1 MTTVWAFI
9 IIIGVL
15 ITIHEFGHFIAARS
29 VGVKVERFS
38 IGVPPRF
45 ITITSTNDGWVI
57 KLFFYKVVEGSLK
70 WQPLFTKL
78 IPKAGRI
85 GSNTEYVLALLP
97 LGGYVKMAGMIDESL
112 DTDIQYKDN
121 EFMSKSLPEKIWILS
136 AGVIMNTLLAF
147 VIFSTVVYNQGKAK
161 ISSKPIIANLQDG
174 MPAKLSG
181 ILENDKIV
189 QIDETTINSWEDLS
203 TVIKSRPNTEIEL
216 QVMRDY
222 DKLLTFK
229 ITTSERQI
237 QTKNGIDTIG
247 LIGIAPEVLYSDI
260 SFFEAASMGFVRTI
274 ESFSL
279 IIESLVMLGSGAASV
294 SDLGGPIMIAQLA
307 GQTAEA
313 GFIPF
318 LTFMALLSVNLAL
331 LNILPIPGLDGGHIF
346 IHLIEGLIRRPLTLK
361 TRVVI
366 QQIGMALLLLL
377 MVTVILQD
385 ITRLF
390 N

>member
-1 MTTVWAFI
+1 MTTVLAFI

-45 ITITSTNDGWVI
+45 ITITSIDNGFQI
-57 KLFFYKVVEGSLK
+57 NLFFLK
-70 WQPLFTKL
+70 NVKGRFQWKPIFSKK
-78 IPKAGRI
+78 IIKPGRI

-112 DTDIQYKDN
+112 DTDIQYKDD
-121 EFMSKSLPEKIWILS
+121 EFMSKSLLEKIWILS

-147 VIFSTVVYNQGKAK
+147 VIFSTVVYNKGIAE
-161 ISSKPIIANLQDG
+161 ISSKPIVANLQDG
-174 MPAKLSG
+174 MPAQLSG
-181 ILENDKIV
+181 ILENDQIT
-189 QIDETTINSWEDLS
+189 QIDGVPISTWEDLS
-203 TVIKSRPNTEIEL
+203 SIIKSKPNTEIQL
-216 QVMRDY
+216 QISRESQLKYYTV
-222 DKLLTFK
+222 
-229 ITTSERQI
+229 TTLEREI
-237 QTKNGIDTIG
+237 QTKNGLDTIG
-247 LIGIAPEVLYSDI
+247 LIGIAPEVLYSDV
-260 SFFEAASMGFVRTI
+260 SLFEATSRGFIRTI

-279 IIESLVMLGSGAASV
+279 IIESLAMLGSGAASIK
-294 SDLGGPIMIAQLA
+294 DLGGPIMIAQLA
-307 GQTAEA
+307 GQTAEL
-313 GFIPF
+313 GIVPF

-346 IHLIEGLIRRPLTLK
+346 IHLIEGVIRRPLTLK

-366 QQIGMALLLLL
+366 QQIGMALLLML
-377 MVTVILQD
+377 MVTVIFQD